1 MNETIRIVNI
11 VCDNVRRTL
20 SRYLHIEGNV
30 KTGKFPQK
38 RLDAIGGT
46 LDGFNEKLRKSMKV
60 MGDFLEHVRREE
72 GDGTMVRVDIIR
84 SFLFIKRLFI
94 LKSIPV
100 KKLNPHF
107 ICRPLMS
114 RWFDTSLVPAVE
126 APSEAF
132 WHCGDKRSY

>member
-1 MNETIRIVNI
+1 MNETIKIVNI

-46 LDGFNEKLRKSMKV
+46 LDGFNEKLRRSMAV
-60 MGDFLEHVRREE
+60 LGEFLEHVRREE
-72 GDGTMVRVDIIR
+72 GDGTMGKGRHN
-84 SFLFIKRLFI
+84 FL
-94 LKSIPV
+94 V

-107 ICRPLMS
+107 MCRPLMS
-114 RWFDTSLVPAVE
+114 RWFDTSLVSAVE
-126 APSEAF
+126 APSEAI
-132 WHCGDKRSY
+132 WNCGDKRSH

>member
-60 MGDFLEHVRREE
+60 LGDFLEHVRREE
-72 GDGTMVRVDIIR
+72 GDGTMVRVDISFQ
-84 SFLFIKRLFI
+84 SFLSNKKRLFI
-94 LKSIPV
+94 GNS
-100 KKLNPHF
+100 
-107 ICRPLMS
+107 S
-114 RWFDTSLVPAVE
+114 
-126 APSEAF
+126 
-132 WHCGDKRSY
+132 

>member
-72 GDGTMVRVDIIR
+72 GDGTMVRVDIIF
-84 SFLFIKRLFI
+84 SKFLKERLFI
-94 LKSIPV
+94 PKSIPV
-100 KKLNPHF
+100 EK
-107 ICRPLMS
+107 
-114 RWFDTSLVPAVE
+114 T
-126 APSEAF
+126 
-132 WHCGDKRSY
+132 